1 MEDGDIEIEI
11 NPEILNHQLQTPKIE
26 KPINRYFNSS
36 TFHTNYNI
44 GPAKMKSHFKSTS
57 SKLKKDIS
65 FLNNKLKENMKDRI
79 IKENAICLL
88 KNKLK
93 MLSMEE
99 NKTQNKILNVKN
111 SQREILKIKEERRK
125 SQKILER
132 NKQLKE
138 EEIKKKKEQIKTLR
152 MKDRQ
157 NSQIRKRQYENNKE
171 INGKEIFCERRRN
184 EDSIKKE
191 KEKDFYEKR
200 EKILKIKELIK
211 EKKKKKL
218 LKELIEQEQLKRDL
232 QIKVNQQEKYNKIL
246 SKEIEK
252 YQLQGLK
259 AIERINT
266 LAIA

>member
-1 MEDGDIEIEI
+1 
-11 NPEILNHQLQTPKIE
+11 
-26 KPINRYFNSS
+26 
-36 TFHTNYNI
+36 
-44 GPAKMKSHFKSTS
+44 
-57 SKLKKDIS
+57 
-65 FLNNKLKENMKDRI
+65 
-79 IKENAICLL
+79 
-88 KNKLK
+88 
-93 MLSMEE
+93 
-99 NKTQNKILNVKN
+99 
-111 SQREILKIKEERRK
+111 
-125 SQKILER
+125 
-132 NKQLKE
+132 
-138 EEIKKKKEQIKTLR
+138 

-232 QIKVNQQEKYNKIL
+232 EIKVNQQEKYNKML
-246 SKEIEK
+246 GKEIEK

>member
-57 SKLKKDIS
+57 SNIKKDIS

-157 NSQIRKRQYENNKE
+157 NSQIKKRQYENNKE

-191 KEKDFYEKR
+191 KEKDFCEKR